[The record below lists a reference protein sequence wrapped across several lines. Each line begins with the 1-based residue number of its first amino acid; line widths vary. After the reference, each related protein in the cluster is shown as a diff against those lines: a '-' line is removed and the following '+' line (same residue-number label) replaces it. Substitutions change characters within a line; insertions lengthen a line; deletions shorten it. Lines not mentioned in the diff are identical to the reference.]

1 MKGEERRK
9 EILRRIGRVPVSAS
23 ALASQCGVSRQ
34 VIVHDIALLR
44 AEGAEIVSTN
54 RGYVLGDRG
63 TRHTRIFKVRH
74 TDAETRE
81 ELYLI
86 ADAGGCT
93 EDVFVWH
100 KAYGK
105 MRAEL
110 MIRSRREADAFM
122 EKLETGVSVPL
133 KNITAGYHYH
143 CVSAESEE
151 VLDEIGRRLSER
163 GFLVPE
169 KGTEEVLRGRGQDT
183 GGTDAE
189 K

>member
-9 EILRRIGRVPVSAS
+9 EILRRIGRVPVSAA
-23 ALASQCGVSRQ
+23 ALASQFGVSRQ
-34 VIVHDIALLR
+34 VIVQDIALLR
-44 AEGAEIVSTN
+44 AEGAAIVSTN
-54 RGYVLGDRG
+54 RGYVLGEPGPR
-63 TRHTRIFKVRH
+63 RSRVFKVRH

-81 ELYLI
+81 ELYII

-105 MRAEL
+105 LRAEL
-110 MIRSRREADAFM
+110 KISSRRQADAFM
-122 EKLETGVSVPL
+122 EKLETSVSVPL

-143 CVSAESEE
+143 TVTAESSE
-151 VLDEIGRRLSER
+151 VLDEIGRRLDER

-169 KGTEEVLRGRGQDT
+169 KGTEDVLREQE
-183 GGTDAE
+183 GTDGG
-189 K
+189 